1 MSATESIACSNLI
14 AALVQSDEMRRS
26 ERADRIL
33 WLSKYQIPLGIV
45 VGEMDTMAV
54 LGEARGCFI
63 EGHYIASLLM
73 CVAFIEHTITD
84 TLVER
89 NLAKYGIRFVEAI
102 KLAGNAG
109 LFPLD
114 MLSRADRL
122 REIRNPF
129 THRKNSNHHH
139 TFGNRFHEERVHP
152 QIILERDAKEAL
164 ELMYAY
170 YHSSLNVG

>member
-1 MSATESIACSNLI
+1 MSATESIARSNLI
-14 AALVQSDEMRRS
+14 AALVQSDELRRS

-45 VGEMDTMAV
+45 VGQMDAMAV
-54 LGEARGCFI
+54 IGEARDCFI

-84 TLVER
+84 TLVEHD
-89 NLAKYGIRFVEAI
+89 LAKYGINLSEAI
-102 KLAGNAG
+102 KVAGNAG

-122 REIRNPF
+122 RDIRNPF
-129 THRKNSNHHH
+129 TRRKNPNHRH